1 VVVIDANIDTKVT
14 LFLEESFSFYL
25 FQFTRNNGCD
35 EFIDVFTAVECDFY
49 SFIVNVDLPTG
60 FWSLKVYGQ
69 DDYSNLNPANATLV
83 FEDMARIINAADE
96 CLL

>member
-1 VVVIDANIDTKVT
+1 
-14 LFLEESFSFYL
+14 
-25 FQFTRNNGCD
+25 
-35 EFIDVFTAVECDFY
+35 
-49 SFIVNVDLPTG
+49 VNVDLPTG